1 MSQERAV
8 RGLDSYR
15 ALHPLRC
22 GGDFSPLGFGGI
34 GGMLRYRVDF
44 AAMDYEPGE
53 FDDVDLD
60 DYM

>member
-1 MSQERAV
+1 MPKRV
-8 RGLDSYR
+8 FG
-15 ALHPLRC
+15 ALVVTMLTRTYLR
-22 GGDFSPLGFGGI
+22 GGDDFPASGFGGI